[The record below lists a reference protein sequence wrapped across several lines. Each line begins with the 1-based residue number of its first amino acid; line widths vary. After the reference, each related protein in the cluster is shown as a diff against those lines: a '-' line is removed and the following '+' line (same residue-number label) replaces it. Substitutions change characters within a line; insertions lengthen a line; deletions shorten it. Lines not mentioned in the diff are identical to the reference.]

1 MKKMTLPGVCP
12 GEVLRLCVHTL
23 ASLAWVKW
31 DEKVKETEKDFL
43 KFRENKLAWLEWRFP
58 IVQHRVVVIGIMDP
72 IDPKPHSC
80 CRLQPYHTQLSWA
93 VRMQWGDFSCLRETV
108 GRTEQKFS
116 KFFDFYTLLCWS
128 LEVYLTSP
136 SHSRLWKKSSLKRLS
151 YKPLLFP
158 FRASSL
164 PIHTLR
170 SHGWWGT
177 QRTQY
182 SALVLTSFLY
192 RSNAFPESLLNYTG
206 DDKLDTYSNSVFRA
220 VLPPS
225 WAVVHHWNTFTKSF
239 TLAETARNI
248 VMHSSDRLKEIL
260 I

>member
-1 MKKMTLPGVCP
+1 M
-12 GEVLRLCVHTL
+12 
-23 ASLAWVKW
+23 
-31 DEKVKETEKDFL
+31 
-43 KFRENKLAWLEWRFP
+43 
-58 IVQHRVVVIGIMDP
+58 IGITDP
-72 IDPKPHSC
+72 IDPKATLL
-80 CRLQPYHTQLSWA
+80 LQTTPYHTQLSWA
-93 VRMQWGDFSCLRETV
+93 VRMQWGDFSCLRETM
-108 GRTEQKFS
+108 GRTEQKFY
-116 KFFDFYTLLCWS
+116 KLFDFYTLLCWL

-158 FRASSL
+158 FWASSP

-182 SALVLTSFLY
+182 SALVLASFLY
-192 RSNAFPESLLNYTG
+192 RSNAFPESLLNYPG
-206 DDKLDTYSNSVFRA
+206 DDKPDTYSNSVFRA

-225 WAVVHHWNTFTKSF
+225 WAVVHHWNTFTKSS